1 MSRSG
6 RHWLRRPGPRRS
18 PGGARGALVDDGP
31 DAFLVGLGE
40 CVEAEVDVFHRLDD
54 AAPLRASGERDHR
67 ACRVIPFRFLRR
79 AVAKAR
85 GFLPQTQLADLQRDL
100 AAAQLAAAPAVGR
113 DLDGKFVAAEKAR
126 ARAAKA
132 PEGLLPRRTLRLRW
146 RRQRGD
152 TRAGSS
158 KATSFAEVRRP
169 RRGGGSCLGLAV
181 LAQRGSSVA
190 LKA

>member
-6 RHWLRRPGPRRS
+6 RHWLRRPGRS
-18 PGGARGALVDDGP
+18 PAGTHGALVDDSS

-40 CVEAEVDVFHRLDD
+40 RVEAEVDVFHRLDD

-100 AAAQLAAAPAVGR
+100 ARAQLTTAPAVGGG
-113 DLDGKFVAAEKAR
+113 LDGKFVAAKEAR

-132 PEGLLPRRTLRLRW
+132 PEGLLPQRTLRLRR

-152 TRAGSS
+152 ANVGSS
-158 KATSFAEVRRP
+158 KATSFAEVRR
-169 RRGGGSCLGLAV
+169 RCRGGGGRLGLV
-181 LAQRGSSVA
+181 LVRRESVKLA
-190 LKA
+190 

>member
-6 RHWLRRPGPRRS
+6 RHWLRRPGRS
-18 PGGARGALVDDGP
+18 PTGARGAIVDDGP
-31 DAFLVGLGE
+31 DASLVGLGE
-40 CVEAEVDVFHRLDD
+40 RVEAEVDVFHRLDD

-113 DLDGKFVAAEKAR
+113 DLDDKFVAAEKAG
-126 ARAAKA
+126 ARAANA
-132 PEGLLPRRTLRLRW
+132 PEGLLPRRTLRLRR

-152 TRAGSS
+152 TRVGSS
-158 KATSFAEVRRP
+158 KATSFAEVRR
-169 RRGGGSCLGLAV
+169 RCRGGGCLGLVV
-181 LAQRGSSVA
+181 LARRGSSA
-190 LKA
+190 